1 MLGSTPWRIP
11 SRTPCRLWKKG
22 RLRILLRA
30 LRGSRTSC
38 FSQYTY
44 IHTYIHTVAISSH
57 SFVAAQLGFAG
68 IGRCCHGVAMAL
80 SRNIIVVRCRGKRA
94 GYRAY
99 VGGKYHSYHK
109 TQVLAK
115 AAIKHAI
122 SIAKNGLGS
131 TPRPKTKAKATTKQT
146 GAFKESTTIQDHGTA
161 GDFREIIS
169 AVLQIISKTAH
180 VISRTSLTR
189 LAF

>member
-1 MLGSTPWRIP
+1 MLGRTACWGVLLGA
-11 SRTPCRLWKKG
+11 SRLARLVACGKKAACASCCVLLGG
-22 RLRILLRA
+22 REQAAFRN
-30 LRGSRTSC
+30 T
-38 FSQYTY
+38 
-44 IHTYIHTVAISSH
+44 HTYTLYTVAISSH

-68 IGRCCHGVAMAL
+68 TGRCCHGVVAQHCPCEVP
-80 SRNIIVVRCRGKRA
+80 REA
-94 GYRAY
+94 GGIPCLRRW
-99 VGGKYHSYHK
+99 
-109 TQVLAK
+109 Q
-115 AAIKHAI
+115 I
-122 SIAKNGLGS
+122 SFLPQDPGS
-131 TPRPKTKAKATTKQT
+131 CQGSHQTCNQHCQKWAGEYSSAQNQSQGNKKQT